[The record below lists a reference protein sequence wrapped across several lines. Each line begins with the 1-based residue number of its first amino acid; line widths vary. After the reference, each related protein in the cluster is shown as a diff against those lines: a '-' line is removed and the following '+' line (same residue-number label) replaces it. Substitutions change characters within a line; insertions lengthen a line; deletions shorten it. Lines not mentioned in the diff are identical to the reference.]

1 MDPYLQDKQFPTKMR
16 ALSSFLARVRTGF
29 YGQGKQVK
37 NCTVSSAL
45 TAVGQTI
52 VLACNDNPT
61 KIKGSDKLLPR
72 LQVMLDGYRKEDPA
86 TIKKL
91 PVQSDVPEL
100 LVTTVYNGMRTEM
113 EKAAADLILIAFYY
127 LLRVGE
133 YTVKGSRNS
142 TKQTVQFKYEDITF
156 FCKNARG
163 QLRCLPRDAPD
174 HLIATADGATLKLDN
189 QKNGWKGV
197 CIFHEI
203 NGDNMHCPVRAL
215 GRRYLHLR
223 HNGATAKTFLSAYF
237 PTACQRLDIS
247 NEDITRALKTAA
259 TILNYPTAKGIPID
273 QIDTNSLWS
282 GGANALSLAGF
293 SDTQI
298 QKLGHWRGAT
308 FKEYIRE
315 ELACFSEFQHK

>member
-1 MDPYLQDKQFPTKMR
+1 
-16 ALSSFLARVRTGF
+16 
-29 YGQGKQVK
+29 
-37 NCTVSSAL
+37 
-45 TAVGQTI
+45 
-52 VLACNDNPT
+52 
-61 KIKGSDKLLPR
+61 
-72 LQVMLDGYRKEDPA
+72 MLDGYRKEDPA

-100 LVTTVYNGMRTEM
+100 LVTTAYNGMGTEM

-142 TKQTVQFKYEDITF
+142 TKQTVQFKYKDITF

-223 HNGATAKTFLSAYF
+223 HNGAMAKTFISAYF
-237 PTACQRLDIS
+237 PTAGQRLDIS

-259 TILNYPTAKGIPID
+259 TILTTPRQRASRSIESIHILYGAEAQMHYPWLASPIHRSKKWVVGMGPHSRNISGRSWHLSPKG
-273 QIDTNSLWS
+273 
-282 GGANALSLAGF
+282 
-293 SDTQI
+293 
-298 QKLGHWRGAT
+298 
-308 FKEYIRE
+308 
-315 ELACFSEFQHK
+315 CQHK